1 VREHSGVLAVLISI
15 TVAGAALE
23 SRKAFTN
30 FPFH

>member
-1 VREHSGVLAVLISI
+1 VRKHSGVLAVLISI

-23 SRKAFTN
+23 SREAFTN